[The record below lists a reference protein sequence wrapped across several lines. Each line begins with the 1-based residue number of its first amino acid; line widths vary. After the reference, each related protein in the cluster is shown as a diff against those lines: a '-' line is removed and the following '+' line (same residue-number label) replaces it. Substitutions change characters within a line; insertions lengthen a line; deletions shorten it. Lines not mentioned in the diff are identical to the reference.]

1 MIIQKKII
9 SLSSIIIAYFVELE
23 HYKETMKGAT
33 ADSNNMGRGY
43 NDIIINLGDSIIGSR
58 IIGKIRLGGDPLTNI
73 QNNIGFGAKERN
85 IFIESGKVP
94 NHSIDEFLKYNLP
107 N

>member
-1 MIIQKKII
+1 MITQKNFI

-23 HYKETMKGAT
+23 HYKETMKGTT
-33 ADSNNMGRGY
+33 ADSNNIGRGY
-43 NDIIINLGDSIIGSR
+43 NDIIINLGDPIIGSR
-58 IIGKIRLGGDPLTNI
+58 IIGKIRLSRDPLTNI
-73 QNNIGFGAKERN
+73 QNNIGFGAKGRN